1 MRPIE
6 EGVFEGMLENASLV
20 PRLDH
25 HHKRLR
31 IFTGNANPQ
40 LARDVAACL
49 GVDLGAA
56 HIGRFRDGEVN
67 VRILES
73 VRGAHVFIIQ
83 PTFPPADNLMELLVM
98 VDAMRRASAA
108 EVAAVIPYYGYARQ
122 DRKMQARDPI
132 SAKLV
137 ANLLVA
143 AGADRVL
150 TIDLHAGQI
159 QGFFDIPVD
168 NLKALPILADYFAS
182 LHLPS
187 PVVVA
192 PDVGGVV
199 RARELAERLG
209 CGLAICDK
217 RRPEPNVAEVMHVI
231 GDVEGHTAILVDDI
245 IDTGGTLAQAAAA
258 LMEEGAQA
266 VYACSTHGVFSPGA
280 AERLARAPI
289 VELVVTDTIPVA
301 GRFAFDRLR
310 VLSVAPLLAEA
321 IRSIF
326 TEESVS
332 RLFANPAP
340 AGERAEVR

>member
-1 MRPIE
+1 MID
-6 EGVFEGMLENASLV
+6 GASLE

-31 IFTGNANPQ
+31 IFSGNANPQ

-56 HIGRFRDGEVN
+56 RVGRFRDGEVN

-83 PTFPPADNLMELLVM
+83 STFAPAENVMELLIM
-98 VDAMRRASAA
+98 IDAMKRASAA
-108 EVAAVIPYYGYARQ
+108 EVAAVVPYYGYARQ

-132 SAKLV
+132 SAKLL
-137 ANLLVA
+137 ANLLAA

-231 GDVEGHTAILVDDI
+231 GDVAGHTAILVDDI
-245 IDTGGTLAQAAAA
+245 IDTGGTLAQAATA
-258 LMEEGAQA
+258 LVEEGARA
-266 VYACSTHGVFSPGA
+266 VYGCATHGIFSPGA
-280 AERLARAPI
+280 FERMAAAPI
-289 VELVVTDTIPVA
+289 VEVVITDTIPLPARV
-301 GRFAFDRLR
+301 AFDRLR

-332 RLFANPAP
+332 RLFTIPTPA
-340 AGERAEVR
+340 ARRAEVT